1 MYNVQQKLRNFAD
14 LKMKISWIFKI
25 FKKSFL
31 LDANFWEIR
40 SSINLPHGVTRGPTK
55 NVRPIGSAVFA
66 FIGHKRT
73 DKVYI

>member
-1 MYNVQQKLRNFAD
+1 MDFQNFQ
-14 LKMKISWIFKI
+14 ISF
-25 FKKSFL
+25 F
-31 LDANFWEIR
+31 LDAKFWKIR